1 MRAPRPLL
9 GMTAIIAG
17 LALTATGCDPGG
29 DDRAG
34 DTASQVPAAPAGPDR
49 RPAIASAMSTRA
61 ARNPQVKVD
70 LVGLNRFG
78 PRHLVVQLRVTNSGA
93 DTLNVGEQLKDEGS
107 DEDGSVPDGIALI
120 DTAARRLLEPY
131 RRTDGKG
138 CLCTPEKEDFGAYV
152 DPGESQTWFAVLP
165 FTPSG
170 HPKTATVYTPLA
182 RPFVNVP
189 ISDAPPT
196 APPSDAI
203 PSPDATPVRTIA
215 HPIDARAEALDGT
228 TEIHDDGDQVKV
240 SLSSDVLFRLNQ
252 TALTPRAEALRR
264 TAAQIDASPG
274 RTVRIEGH
282 ADSSGTDSIND
293 PLSARRADTVRA
305 KLSTLVTRTGVTFDA
320 KGYGSHRPLWSNDT
334 EEGAAAT
341 GASRSSSS
349 ARRRPPPYP
358 RPPWPFGAGHREERR
373 RQDDLLRPRHGRP
386 CAGRRLRRP
395 DLRDH
400 EHGHGR
406 GRRPRPGLRRGMDA
420 AQVLGGRQR
429 RAGRP
434 VRRNALPRR
443 PLRPRH
449 GQPLGT
455 LSVHRDGGHPDR
467 HGVPVP
473 REKKE
478 FWAIVK
484 LPPGATTDVSLTSFP
499 ASPASRSPNLPTT
512 DGARR
517 HGPRRSAAATRR
529 S

>member
-165 FTPSG
+165 APSG

-196 APPSDAI
+196 APPSDAL

-252 TALTPRAEALRR
+252 TALTPRAEALLRR

-334 EEGAAAT
+334 EEGRRRNRRVTVVFQRPPQAGPTVPASSPGRSGPVTAKSDDGKTTFSARVTGVHALGGGYGALTYEITNTGTAEGAVPGLDSDEEWMQLKYWAAANVALVDRSAGMRYPAARYVLGT
-341 GASRSSSS
+341 GSRS
-349 ARRRPPPYP
+349 ALCLCT
-358 RPPWPFGAGHREERR
+358 GTAGIRI
-373 RQDDLLRPRHGRP
+373 
-386 CAGRRLRRP
+386 
-395 DLRDH
+395 
-400 EHGHGR
+400 
-406 GRRPRPGLRRGMDA
+406 GMA
-420 AQVLGGRQR
+420 SLF
-429 RAGRP
+429 
-434 VRRNALPRR
+434 
-443 PLRPRH
+443 
-449 GQPLGT
+449 
-455 LSVHRDGGHPDR
+455 
-467 HGVPVP
+467 P

-499 ASPASRSPNLPTT
+499 RITGVPVT
-512 DGARR
+512 
-517 HGPRRSAAATRR
+517 
-529 S
+529 